1 MGKFATLE
9 IKDGI
14 NQSIADVFRQ
24 MLEKQIVKAVMA
36 PAKQPNGQM
45 VMQTLIT
52 DPAALD
58 AIDPFAPV
66 SAVSGAKLAAA
77 LTNKPS
83 GEPVAVV
90 LRNCEIRAFIELV
103 KLHQGNMDDV
113 IMVGTDCLGRYENRD
128 FIRLSSEN
136 KDLTKAFLEQAEG
149 DTRYG
154 QVLGAEIT
162 TACRSCLYPIPEAT
176 DVNIGIVGAQPTK
189 RIWLQAQSDKG
200 DEVLN
205 TLGLTTSEETPA
217 ERVKA
222 VDKLI
227 ESNKAFREQ
236 NLAAFADKT
245 LDLDGLS
252 SVLSSCINCYNC
264 RVACPVC
271 YCRECVFVTD
281 TFRHDGTQYL
291 TWSAKRGQIKV
302 PTDTVFYHLTRMIH
316 MSTLCVGCGQCSS
329 ACPNDIPLSELFAS
343 VADRTQ
349 QRFEYLPGRD
359 RQEAQPLATFHTEE
373 FDDVTGQ
380 VK

>member
-14 NQSIADVFRQ
+14 NHSIADVFRH
-24 MLEKQIVKAVMA
+24 MLEKQIVKAVMV

-52 DPAALD
+52 NPAALD
-58 AIDPFAPV
+58 AIEPFAPV
-66 SAVSGAKLAAA
+66 SAVSAAKLAAA

-83 GEPVAVV
+83 GQPVAVV
-90 LRNCEIRAFIELV
+90 LRNCEIRAFIELI

-113 IMVGTDCLGRYENRD
+113 IVVGTDCLGRYENRD
-128 FIRLSSEN
+128 FNRLSSEN
-136 KDLTKAFLEQAEG
+136 KDLTKAFLELATG
-149 DTRYG
+149 DSRHK
-154 QVLGAEIT
+154 QVLGAEIA
-162 TACRSCLYPIPEAT
+162 TACKSCLYPIPEAA
-176 DVNIGIVGAQPTK
+176 DVNLCIVGAQPAK
-189 RIWLQAQSDKG
+189 QIWLLAQSVKG
-200 DEVLN
+200 DGVLN
-205 TLGLTTSEETPA
+205 TLGLATSEETPA
-217 ERVKA
+217 EREKA
-222 VDKLI
+222 VGQLI

-236 NLAAFADKT
+236 SLAAFAEKT
-245 LDLDGLS
+245 SDLEGLS

-281 TFRHDGTQYL
+281 TFRHEGAQYL
-291 TWSAKRGQIKV
+291 KWSEKRGQIKV

-343 VADRTQ
+343 VAERTQ
-349 QRFEYLPGRD
+349 QRFE
-359 RQEAQPLATFHTEE
+359 
-373 FDDVTGQ
+373 
-380 VK
+380 